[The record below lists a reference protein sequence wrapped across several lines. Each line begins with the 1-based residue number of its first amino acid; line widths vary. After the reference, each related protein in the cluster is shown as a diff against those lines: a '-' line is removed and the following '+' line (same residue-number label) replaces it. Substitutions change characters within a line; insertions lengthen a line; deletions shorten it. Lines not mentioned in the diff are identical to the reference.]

1 MTGSQ
6 KSSITVFL
14 TNQGR
19 ILLKCVGEKMISP
32 SFFLNGSFDPDTLGY
47 VQDKLLADYG
57 MTTTALEEPQL
68 RYVTLRWTNGE
79 LRQNFFYFAETRDEL
94 GIPPIGNLKWI
105 PYGDALNMEMPKT
118 VQGVLKHYLE
128 IGRSNPRVYCGVV
141 KEKGVAISEL
151 EEF

>member
-14 TNQGR
+14 MNEGR
-19 ILLKCVGEKMISP
+19 VLLKCIGDKMISP
-32 SFFLNGSFDPDTLGY
+32 SFFMNGSFDPDTLGY
-47 VQDKLLADYG
+47 VQDKLLSEYG
-57 MTTTALEEPQL
+57 MTTSSLEEPKL
-68 RYVTLRWTNGE
+68 RYITLRVAGDE
-79 LRQNFFYFAETRDEL
+79 LRENFFYFAETRDEL

-105 PYGDALNMEMPKT
+105 PYGDVVSMEMPKT

-128 IGRSNPRVYCGVV
+128 IGRSNDRVYCGVV
-141 KEKGVAISEL
+141 KQKGVAISEL